1 MYKKWTYKK
10 KNWSVIGYIWSM
22 GIWGDQNVASYTH
35 YTGICMYCIVYRVE
49 CGHFFYRTEQ
59 VKQPKPVSHDFR
71 SPIPKFRRTRVKV
84 FIFKKF
90 QGAQISIFFD
100 ENWYEAFSYN
110 KEQTQKYE
118 FEIWVSKLFYF
129 HPRKSAFLVF
139 EEKHNFFFFFR
150 VSALIQ
156 L

>member
-1 MYKKWTYKK
+1 MNYKKRTYKTQMYKKWTYKK

-59 VKQPKPVSHDFR
+59 VKQPKVSHDFR

-90 QGAQISIFFD
+90 QGAQILIFFC
-100 ENWYEAFSYN
+100 ENWNLASFYLKKQKHKNAILAVFGSYCN
-110 KEQTQKYE
+110 
-118 FEIWVSKLFYF
+118 
-129 HPRKSAFLVF
+129 
-139 EEKHNFFFFFR
+139 
-150 VSALIQ
+150 
-156 L
+156 